1 MDNQAYL
8 NQISASN
15 RPAKKSKLAGILS
28 SKFFLVGVIFLV
40 VLILI
45 MVVGS
50 ALTGGKTSSKD
61 TIFSLILHTNNT
73 SEVIEEYQ
81 PKVKSSDLR
90 SYSAS
95 LNSVLSDINN
105 KLTDFAVAKYN
116 FKEKEVKKDITEKES
131 AAKDALESDL
141 FEAKINGILDRVYA
155 HKMAYEISSI
165 MTSEAQIIKSIKD
178 EDMTDSLNKSYSS
191 LQTLY
196 DKFNDF
202 SETK

>member
-8 NQISASN
+8 NQISAAN
-15 RPAKKSKLAGILS
+15 RPAKKSKISSILS
-28 SKFFLVGVIFLV
+28 SKFFLVAVIFLV
-40 VLILI
+40 LLVVIL
-45 MVVGS
+45 VAGS
-50 ALTGGKTSSKD
+50 LLGGGKTSSKD
-61 TIFSLILHTNNT
+61 TIFSLILHINNT
-73 SEVIEEYQ
+73 SDVISEYQ

-95 LNSVLSDINN
+95 LSSILSDTNN
-105 KLTDFAVAKYN
+105 NLTEFAVAKYG
-116 FKEKEVKKDITEKES
+116 FKEKDVKENIVEKES
-131 AAKDALESDL
+131 LARDELENDL

-155 HKMAYEISSI
+155 HKMEYEISSI

-178 EDMTDSLNKSYSS
+178 EGLTESLNRSYSS
-191 LQTLY
+191 LQVLY